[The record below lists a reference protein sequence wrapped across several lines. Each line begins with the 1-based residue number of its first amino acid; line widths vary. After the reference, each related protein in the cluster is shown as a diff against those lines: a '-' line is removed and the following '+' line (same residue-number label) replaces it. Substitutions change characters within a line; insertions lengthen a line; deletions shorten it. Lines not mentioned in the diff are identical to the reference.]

1 MSRIGRLPI
10 AVPAGVTVTI
20 DENNLVTVK
29 GPKGTL
35 SQQINPDISVKL
47 ENNEIKVARPSD
59 DKQHRAWHGLY
70 RALIHNMVV
79 GVTEGFSHN
88 MVVGVTEGFSKTLEM
103 VGTGYRAAAEN
114 NGKTLNIA
122 IGFSHPVI
130 LQAEENIS
138 YETPV
143 QTKIVVKGIDK
154 QQVGRI
160 AADIRAIRKPEPYLG
175 KGIKYEGEHIRRK
188 EGKAGK
194 K

>member
-1 MSRIGRLPI
+1 MEWYYSEKLDLYV
-10 AVPAGVTVTI
+10 A
-20 DENNLVTVK
+20 L
-29 GPKGTL
+29 
-35 SQQINPDISVKL
+35 NPLKL
-47 ENNEIKVARPSD
+47 DNRVANAARKVDVSLEWD
-59 DKQHRAWHGLY
+59 D
-70 RALIHNMVV
+70 
-79 GVTEGFSHN
+79 
-88 MVVGVTEGFSKTLEM
+88 
-103 VGTGYRAAAEN
+103 TGYIIKLDFDSAKN
-114 NGKTLNIA
+114 KTASHAVEELLPRLA
-122 IGFSHPVI
+122 IPVI